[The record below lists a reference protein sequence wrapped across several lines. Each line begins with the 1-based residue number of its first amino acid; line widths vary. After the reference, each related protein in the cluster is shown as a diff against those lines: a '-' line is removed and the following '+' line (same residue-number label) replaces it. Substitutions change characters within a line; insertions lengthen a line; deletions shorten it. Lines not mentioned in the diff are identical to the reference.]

1 MSSLKK
7 ELIFLIPAVA
17 GDSQTCRLHLH
28 HSITNP
34 ITTKRHVVAELSDS
48 PPDVSGMRVLS
59 ERERDDTVTEDNH
72 VKVYWLHE
80 SLAGLVNLVKCPET
94 DKIVLLEQLD
104 FLS

>member
-1 MSSLKK
+1 
-7 ELIFLIPAVA
+7 
-17 GDSQTCRLHLH
+17 
-28 HSITNP
+28 
-34 ITTKRHVVAELSDS
+34 
-48 PPDVSGMRVLS
+48 MRVLS